1 MFCDIHTHNLSNE
14 NRFVIDISENYHLAD
29 SVKYF
34 TVGIHPKT
42 VQTVEQLND
51 SFQNIF
57 LLAQKTNCVAIGEC
71 GLDKFSSIPIT
82 LQEEIFRKQ
91 IAIAQQ
97 FNKPLVIH
105 CVRLYSEIIRI
116 IKDTKFR
123 NEVILHGYNGNL
135 QITNQLLKIPNISFS
150 ISELITNP
158 LNKIY
163 NSIEQ
168 IPLNRIFI
176 ESDTKT
182 NIDFSK
188 IISVISEKQHVDT
201 KHVETI
207 IENNFE
213 RIVKRIEQKK
223 HVTKTE

>member
-1 MFCDIHTHNLSNE
+1 
-14 NRFVIDISENYHLAD
+14 LAD

-116 IKDTKFR
+116 IKDTKFC
-123 NEVILHGYNGNL
+123 NEVILHGFNANA
-135 QITNQLLKIPNISFS
+135 QTTNQLLKISNICFS

-158 LNKIY
+158 QTKGY
-163 NSIEQ
+163 NSLEL
-168 IPLNRIFI
+168 IPLQRIFT
-176 ESDTKT
+176 ESDTRIST
-182 NIDFSK
+182 DFSK

-207 IENNFE
+207 IEKNFE
-213 RIVKRIEQKK
+213 RIVKNM
-223 HVTKTE
+223 

>member
-116 IKDTKFR
+116 IKDTKFC
-123 NEVILHGYNGNL
+123 NEVILHGFNANA
-135 QITNQLLKIPNISFS
+135 QTTNQLLKISNICFS

-158 LNKIY
+158 QTKGY
-163 NSIEQ
+163 NSLEL
-168 IPLNRIFI
+168 IPLQRIFT
-176 ESDTKT
+176 ESDTRIST
-182 NIDFSK
+182 DFSK

-207 IENNFE
+207 IEKNFE
-213 RIVKRIEQKK
+213 RIVKNM
-223 HVTKTE
+223 

>member
-116 IKDTKFR
+116 IKDTKFS
-123 NEVILHGYNGNL
+123 NEVILHGFNANA
-135 QITNQLLKIPNISFS
+135 QTTNQLLKISNICFS

-158 LNKIY
+158 QTKGY
-163 NSIEQ
+163 NSLEL
-168 IPLNRIFI
+168 IPLQRIFT
-176 ESDTKT
+176 ESDTRIST
-182 NIDFSK
+182 DFSK

-207 IENNFE
+207 IEKNFE
-213 RIVKRIEQKK
+213 RIVKNM
-223 HVTKTE
+223 

>member
-1 MFCDIHTHNLSNE
+1 VFCDIHTHNLSNE

-116 IKDTKFR
+116 IKDTKFC
-123 NEVILHGYNGNL
+123 NEVILHGFNANA
-135 QITNQLLKIPNISFS
+135 QTTNQLLKISNICFS

-158 LNKIY
+158 QTKGY
-163 NSIEQ
+163 NSLEL
-168 IPLNRIFI
+168 IPLQRIFT
-176 ESDTKT
+176 ESDTRIST
-182 NIDFSK
+182 DFSK

-207 IENNFE
+207 IEKNFE
-213 RIVKRIEQKK
+213 RIVKNM
-223 HVTKTE
+223 